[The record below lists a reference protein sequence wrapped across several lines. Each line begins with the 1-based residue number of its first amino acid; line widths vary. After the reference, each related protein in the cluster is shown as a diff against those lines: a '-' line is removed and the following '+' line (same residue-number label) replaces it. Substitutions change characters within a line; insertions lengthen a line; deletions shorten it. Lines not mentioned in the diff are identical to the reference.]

1 MNESSQTSF
10 SLDELSNESGLDTRV
25 IRSFI
30 EQGLMRGP
38 TSLGRYARYSRH
50 HLERLQAIKVLK
62 EKQGL
67 RLSEVRQQ
75 LLLMS
80 DAEITA
86 LAETGSYA
94 VQTADT
100 SALDYILSQS
110 QQFDTGQ
117 VTALAASSSDVHDA
131 VTSGNDSG
139 VSSCPVIPQ
148 TQSVSAEPDKKEVG
162 HRSLTDA
169 IKEKLG
175 FKSKPEP
182 DVGFPT
188 RGNVRPDESTESADL
203 TEAGL
208 HDTPSS
214 SHGKGSRVSGAP
226 LSFSK
231 NSAKDEASSETFPG
245 EGDLVEDS
253 VSADLLRPYQ
263 APRVVPGAN
272 EVSNPEDEQWITQ
285 NRLTT
290 PVDRLVVGLQQQ
302 VGSKTVRKQAK
313 KEVWHRIQV
322 TPDIELSVRGIQD
335 EQHLA
340 RLERVAD
347 YLRELLIGGSYD

>member
-1 MNESSQTSF
+1 MNESSQTSY

-94 VQTADT
+94 AKTADT

-117 VTALAASSSDVHDA
+117 VTALAASSSDEHDA
-131 VTSGNDSG
+131 VTGGNDSG
-139 VSSCPVIPQ
+139 VSSCPVSPQ
-148 TQSVSAEPDKKEVG
+148 TQSVNAEPDKKEAG

-182 DVGFPT
+182 NVGLPT
-188 RGNVRPDESTESADL
+188 RANVSPDESTESAGL
-203 TEAGL
+203 AEAGL
-208 HDTPSS
+208 HDTANTSLRSS
-214 SHGKGSRVSGAP
+214 PVSGV
-226 LSFSK
+226 SISRSK
-231 NSAKDEASSETFPG
+231 NDANEEAFSETFPG
-245 EGDLVEDS
+245 EGNLNENS

-263 APRVVPGAN
+263 APQVVSSAN
-272 EVSNPEDEQWITQ
+272 EVSGPEDEQWITQ